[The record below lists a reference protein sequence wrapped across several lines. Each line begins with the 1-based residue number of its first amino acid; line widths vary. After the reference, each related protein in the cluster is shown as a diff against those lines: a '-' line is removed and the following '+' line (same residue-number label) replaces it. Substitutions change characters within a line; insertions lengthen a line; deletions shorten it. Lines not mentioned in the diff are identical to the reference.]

1 MISELSEIKNQ
12 FEMTRKKYQE
22 YLPKVDPA
30 LLDDLL
36 LRRLEENNSEEAPM
50 YMVEVFLEPGIDS
63 ERIREMVLQETGVV
77 PAIYDHGT
85 HIAAHHRLTLEMLE
99 SLSSKEGVIEITG
112 EYSGDFGNWAA
123 SHERRNHG

>member
-36 LRRLEENNSEEAPM
+36 LRRMENNSEEAPM

-63 ERIREMVLQETGVV
+63 QRIREMVLQETGVV
-77 PAIYDHGT
+77 PAIYDQGT
-85 HIAAHHRLTLEMLE
+85 HIAAHHRLTLEILE
-99 SLSSKEGVIEITG
+99 SLSSKEGVMEITG
-112 EYSGDFGNWAA
+112 EYSG
-123 SHERRNHG
+123 